1 MGALDKVR
9 TRTNWQ
15 LDLGHLPNT
24 IGEVRRWRIGIND
37 ELNLESLLV
46 IYIFIAKERFCGYLH
61 GSSIN
66 FNPVVLLSGRGS
78 IGGPRKL
85 NSGDATGVAVGAIS
99 NNTTFDRADNFGE
112 VLL

>member
-1 MGALDKVR
+1 MAHWD
-9 TRTNWQ
+9 Q
-15 LDLGHLPNT
+15 
-24 IGEVRRWRIGIND
+24 RRAQPG
-37 ELNLESLLV
+37 
-46 IYIFIAKERFCGYLH
+46 IFISDLYFHHQREDFAAYLH

-99 NNTTFDRADNFGE
+99 NDTTFDRADNFGE